1 MTDKNVTYTP
11 EQTNQAVQE
20 YQAGTP
26 IEAIALA
33 LGKSTRSVSAKLAR
47 EGVYEAKAKP
57 GSARVT
63 KAVLIGAISAVVGQS
78 LTSLEKGSYED
89 LFALYKFV
97 AMQEA

>member
-26 IEAIALA
+26 VEAIALS
-33 LGKSTRSVSAKLAR
+33 LGKSVRSVIAKLAR
-47 EGVYEAKAKP
+47 EGVYTAKGKT
-57 GSARVT
+57 GVTRVT
-63 KAVLIGAISAVVGQS
+63 KAVMVAAISAVVGKE

-89 LFALYKFV
+89 LEVLYKHLS
-97 AMQEA
+97 MQE

>member
-33 LGKSTRSVSAKLAR
+33 LGKSTRSVIAKLAR
-47 EGVYEAKAKP
+47 EGVYTAKGKT
-57 GSARVT
+57 GVTRVT
-63 KAVLIGAISAVVGQS
+63 KAVMVAAISAVVGRD
-78 LTSLEKGSYED
+78 LTSLEKSSYED
-89 LFALYKFV
+89 LEVLYKFV

>member
-26 IEAIALA
+26 VEAIALQ
-33 LGKSTRSVSAKLAR
+33 LGKSVRSVIAKLAR
-47 EGVYEAKAKP
+47 EGVYTAKGKT
-57 GSARVT
+57 GTTRVT

>member
-33 LGKSTRSVSAKLAR
+33 LGKSTRSVIAKLAR
-47 EGVYEAKAKP
+47 EGVYTAKGKT
-57 GSARVT
+57 GVTRVT
-63 KAVLIGAISAVVGQS
+63 KAVMVAAISAVVGKE
-78 LTSLEKGSYED
+78 LASLEKGSYED
-89 LFALYKFV
+89 LEVLYKHLS
-97 AMQEA
+97 MQE